1 MATVPTPLTA
11 AEFKETTPVVVS
23 TSKASSVN
31 GESHEDTHEDE
42 RQDSALRDIEK
53 EAQDKDLALQRT
65 KSMEYP
71 PFKAAVIIM
80 LSIYLT
86 VFLVALDRTII
97 GTAVPSI
104 TNDFHSF
111 DDIAWYASSYQLTAC
126 EFSPSASRASS
137 RSPMPKRFSSQP

>member
-1 MATVPTPLTA
+1 MATSPSPLSA
-11 AEFKETTPVVVS
+11 AELKEVTPAVVRK
-23 TSKASSVN
+23 SKSID
-31 GESHEDTHEDE
+31 EDSLDE
-42 RQDSALRDIEK
+42 LHAADYE
-53 EAQDKDLALQRT
+53 EAHSDLEQQAAPDTNPTLERT

-71 PFKAAVIIM
+71 PFKAAVVIM

-111 DDIAWYASSYQLTAC
+111 DDIGWYASSYQLTTC
-126 EFSPSASRASS
+126 EFYPGSVIGPNIDYRLHLTHYTA
-137 RSPMPKRFSSQP
+137 KH